1 MLFRSFTNFKSTML
15 RTAMSKFN
23 QLGVRK
29 MASVSESMLNQLR
42 ATNGKPITC
51 KAAVAW
57 KPKTPLDVTDI
68 QVRYCI
74 RSLKKENRQNCS
86 FKSINFPNYSKCK

>member
-1 MLFRSFTNFKSTML
+1 
-15 RTAMSKFN
+15 
-23 QLGVRK
+23 

-68 QVRYCI
+68 QVRYSF
-74 RSLKKENRQNCS
+74 RNLKKE
-86 FKSINFPNYSKCK
+86 KKWVK

>member
-68 QVRYCI
+68 QVRYSF
-74 RSLKKENRQNCS
+74 RNLKKE
-86 FKSINFPNYSKCK
+86 KKWVK

>member
-1 MLFRSFTNFKSTML
+1 
-15 RTAMSKFN
+15 
-23 QLGVRK
+23 

-68 QVRYCI
+68 QVRYKVPVLYCLMKKFKSLNFYQKGAFFPPPLGLFSRLHHI
-74 RSLKKENRQNCS
+74 RSNFLKKIGVPS
-86 FKSINFPNYSKCK
+86 